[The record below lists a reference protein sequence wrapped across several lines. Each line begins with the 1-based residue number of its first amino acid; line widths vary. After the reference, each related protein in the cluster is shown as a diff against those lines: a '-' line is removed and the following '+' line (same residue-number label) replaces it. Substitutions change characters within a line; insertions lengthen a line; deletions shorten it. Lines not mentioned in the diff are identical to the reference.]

1 MVSLSI
7 RVDLSQ
13 TRGLGPGKIRL
24 LEMIEETGSISAAGR
39 AMDMSYRRA
48 WLLLDELNHT
58 FHEPVATTAH
68 GGRSGGGASLTPFGE
83 ALGPGLSQDGDRRAE
98 GRGRISGD
106 DRRRHRVI
114 TPRPRAEAQPREI
127 APAPPLT
134 QQPFDMQPD
143 SRHPAIYTTE
153 YLGSGPCRPNN

>member
-7 RVDLSQ
+7 RVDLSR
-13 TRGLGPGKIRL
+13 TLGIGPGKIRL

-68 GGRSGGGASLTPFGE
+68 GGRSGGGASLTPFGKRLVQGYRKME
-83 ALGPGLSQDGDRRAE
+83 TDAEKAVGAYLSMISDATLTTRRA
-98 GRGRISGD
+98 RVP
-106 DRRRHRVI
+106 RRSQ
-114 TPRPRAEAQPREI
+114 AK
-127 APAPPLT
+127 
-134 QQPFDMQPD
+134 
-143 SRHPAIYTTE
+143 
-153 YLGSGPCRPNN
+153 